1 MGKYILKR
9 LLLMIP
15 IMIGVSF
22 LVYLIMSFT
31 PNFDNPARI
40 VLGLEAT
47 DEAVAQLNSQFGADK
62 PFFPRYL
69 TYMWNVIHGD
79 FGVSYRTRLGV
90 SAEIFRRFPITM
102 ALAAISILFSLF
114 VGVPIGIWSAI
125 RQYKPSDYI
134 IRVISMLLTAI
145 PSFCL
150 GLSLLLIF
158 ALRLRVLP
166 ANGIK
171 TWKGFILPGL
181 SLALVSVGGMIRMT
195 RSTMLEVIRQDYVRT
210 ARAKGQTEQKIIV
223 RHELRNALI
232 PIVTIAGLTFG
243 RELGGATIIENVFAV
258 PGLGQY
264 ILSAVNN
271 RDLPCVLG
279 AVIILS
285 LAFSLINLL
294 VDIVYSFIDP
304 RIKSSIKG

>member
-1 MGKYILKR
+1 MAKYILKR

-15 IMIGVSF
+15 IMLGVSF
-22 LVYLIMSFT
+22 LVYSIMALT
-31 PNFDNPARI
+31 PGFSNPGRI

-47 DEAVAQLNSQFGADK
+47 DEAVEQLNKQLGAVK
-62 PFFPRYL
+62 PFFPRYFS
-69 TYMWNVIHGD
+69 YMWGVIHGN
-79 FGVSYRTRLGV
+79 FGVSYRTKLGV

-102 ALAAISILFSLF
+102 TIAAISVLFSLF
-114 VGVPIGIWSAI
+114 VGVPIGILSAI

-150 GLSLLLIF
+150 GLGFLLIF
-158 ALRLRVLP
+158 ALRLRILP

-171 TWKGFILPGL
+171 TWKGFVLPGL
-181 SLALVSVGGMIRMT
+181 SLALVSVGSMIRMT

-210 ARAKGQTEQKIIV
+210 ARAKGQTEQKITV
-223 RHELRNALI
+223 RHELRNAMI
-232 PIVTIAGLTFG
+232 PIVTVAGLNFG

-258 PGLGQY
+258 PGLGTY

-279 AVIILS
+279 AVILLS
-285 LAFSLINLL
+285 LTFSLINLL
-294 VDIVYSFIDP
+294 VDLLYSFIDP
-304 RIKSSIKG
+304 RIKSQISG